1 MDDVIILG
9 KLDKKELEKS
19 IDELVNYVADKTTTM
34 AGKFETAMDKM
45 KSSMKDFAVT
55 QKVSVDLMKEAWSSM
70 SQSFD
75 AMVSAQNVA
84 HGGGTTVKRVSNL
97 GVDELKAQITAL
109 DTELKALNEKSK
121 EFISIRDKILD
132 NKSALRQ
139 ARGDVAGY
147 EYRIASG
154 ENLSKLDMDFYED
167 AKKKVVELE
176 RELKSL
182 LSQRFTIPA
191 PSKEDIER
199 TQELQTKLAELKAIL
214 DRKENTVG
222 GLKEQIRDAER
233 LRDSMHLNT
242 TELSDQNKTIADQK
256 ALLKDELMTEEEKRK
271 AIEKQNEALERQ
283 KEKQLKKAQSPY
295 LYEFNKANTESSKD
309 IASAEQKLKHLKKAV
324 DDMRKS
330 GLFDEVKLNKAQ
342 KSIDTLEQKIER
354 MRSKRPMTLKDVL
367 GMDESSVDAVARK
380 MQALKRVSIDP
391 KNAAQVREL
400 GNEYQRLSRLQA
412 ELLGKGIQL
421 TKSNN
426 YLAQSFGYI
435 RNRVVYALTLGAVTS
450 FVKQV
455 YEVRSQYELLERS
468 LGVLVNSFQNGSQ
481 IFQELNSMALKSP
494 FTLMELAGAAKQLT
508 AYNFEAK
515 EVVNTTRRLADLSA
529 ALGVPMERLTY
540 NLGQIRAQTVLTA
553 RDARDFANAG
563 LPIVKSLAD
572 YFTELE
578 GRVVSTGDVYARM
591 SKKMVSYN
599 DVMAVLNKMTDEG
612 GKFFDFQAKQAET
625 LRVQLANLNLAWNNM
640 LNAIGETNQG
650 LLTMPITGL
659 KALFQNW
666 QTLNHVITAGVVG
679 LGAYKVAQLLVSKI
693 VGQTVTSIEAQIWAE
708 KRATQTRLLRE
719 RTIRSLTDAE
729 RIELVNTRKLTA
741 ADYER
746 ILSER
751 KLSTMQAM
759 RLVAMNKNNVLLQ
772 EAIVNT
778 GTLTTRQL
786 QLATSGNLWR
796 VTLTQ
801 IGYSMGALLKQ
812 MKAFAAA
819 NWWMFALSAIYE
831 VYAAWDKYTT
841 NIKEL
846 NRAVADSAKESF
858 DSIGEF
864 INNYQNVYDRLYS
877 RDDKGNI
884 MPTNI
889 DSEEAEKA
897 WEAMRGEIIES
908 VSASDNFITKL
919 ESIEDVNDR
928 LRKGFD
934 YLQKFKQVE
943 ADMHNAAENAV
954 TISSNLFGGLGGEG
968 LKDDIKDYVSSLEDY
983 VKVNKDAAS
992 DLRKENAFTTMRDDL
1007 NEMRSEIEETTSSM
1021 FDYYASGKGYDIEQ
1035 QREVFERYLSQIS
1048 QKEELSTKEYRILRM
1063 RAEDEYYTYA
1073 KQQYENQL
1081 QYAVGKNKQL
1091 IQQRLKDLEEEF
1103 HSQKATQETF
1113 FTWLSERQAQEVQR
1127 RLGNMSKEEISHIDW
1142 SKGEW
1147 KEWAEKLAR
1156 DFSNE
1161 YGVSFNGLANLVK
1174 DANTWKINIPVYFN
1188 TIGQTPSDIVADYE
1202 ERTKKKAGKDIQNA
1216 KSQAEVIKTLQDQED
1231 ALAKKIETARK
1242 AGGSYYATNKDAWET
1257 ERKNLA
1263 DQIHAYN
1270 SLTKAEENAQKAKDK
1285 KKTGRE
1291 TKKDVLGDALQKE
1304 IQLVTDIQKLY
1315 KEYQKAGVDAETA
1328 KVLAA
1333 KEYNKTLAAQNATLR
1348 KFNIR
1353 GLTGEQLASMDLRQ
1367 VRDYYQGMLQT
1378 ATKLG
1383 NTKGVEALEKALRG
1397 LNEEI
1402 TKIDY
1407 KKITEG
1413 LNNELG
1419 KLKDEYELAI
1429 ELDASPELGDMFAD
1443 MFQID
1448 MESLPRSFG
1457 EALDRAQ
1464 QIIDTKLS
1472 ELNVRQP
1479 FDLLRTQIESIGVGE
1494 GKTKGFAE
1502 LAGLDMDSEAIKGLL
1517 KWQQTFRDM
1526 FKKNITET
1534 EKMLD
1539 DYVKKYG
1546 GYADRMA
1553 EIEADRLQK
1562 VKRLNEAYYTEE
1574 MRRLPEYVAKMQAIE
1589 KGAEKERGKV
1599 KFDEFKDS
1607 RLYVAMFE
1615 NLEYASTA
1623 TLEAIREK
1631 LQGLKKDMGQLTPEQ
1646 LKQVTQQFEK
1656 IDRELLRR
1664 NPFKGLIRNAKEY
1677 AKALGADGKK
1687 AQETFRTAQRKYD
1700 WELGTLATLKE
1711 QLEQKKAQ
1719 EPLDVEG
1726 RKVLEAQVSEQQEKV
1741 DGLKEELVLAEK
1753 LNDEYNMMRILFGEQ
1768 AKEIAKTLQTIAA
1781 NLQSLGELRDTLQNT
1796 FGFEFSHSI
1805 NGAIDALTQV
1815 GNGLSKITSSA
1826 QSGDAV
1832 GVVTGVVTTISGIGD
1847 TIASIFG
1854 DGAART
1860 RRINREIE
1868 NSVEVVRRLNMAYK
1882 ELERQVTHA
1891 MGAEELRA
1899 RRSQIENKKAQLAEL
1914 ERQMQLEQ
1922 SKRSKDRDDDA
1933 IKQYEESIQ
1942 DLRYE
1947 IADLVEDIT
1956 NTLLGSDL
1964 KGASEEFVSVWVDA
1978 WRQGGDTMDALKGK
1992 FDDMIDTMIAKSL
2005 ASSLVSE
2012 RLEGIW
2018 KAVKDATSDLS
2029 EGGVDITMDE
2039 LQRIR
2044 ELIGDKTIA
2053 EQINDDLTKLYG
2065 ALNIAYGSG
2074 VGGGKNLSALQ
2085 QGLQGITEETAGA
2098 LEAMLNG
2105 MSQQIY
2111 LHSDLLTQI
2120 RDTLIGFDMDVQTG
2134 ALSQILLQLQ
2144 SSYQVQMSIHGIL
2157 EGVLNPSGRAFNVEL
2172 LS

>member
-19 IDELVNYVADKTTTM
+19 IDELVALVDRQMGNAAVNFDAGISLMESSLKRFHDYSKT
-34 AGKFETAMDKM
+34 
-45 KSSMKDFAVT
+45 
-55 QKVSVDLMKEAWSSM
+55 VSGDLRNAFREMGL
-70 SQSFD
+70 SFD
-75 AMVSAQNVA
+75 AVASAQQSAV
-84 HGGGTTVKRVSNL
+84 GGGAN
-97 GVDELKAQITAL
+97 GGG
-109 DTELKALNEKSK
+109 
-121 EFISIRDKILD
+121 
-132 NKSALRQ
+132 
-139 ARGDVAGY
+139 RGTGGTGGGSSFD
-147 EYRIASG
+147 
-154 ENLSKLDMDFYED
+154 DD
-167 AKKKVVELE
+167 
-176 RELKSL
+176 
-182 LSQRFTIPA
+182 
-191 PSKEDIER
+191 
-199 TQELQTKLAELKAIL
+199 
-214 DRKENTVG
+214 TVG
-222 GLKEQIRDAER
+222 KLREQIREAEKFRDTLKQWSPELEQANRIIEDMR
-233 LRDSMHLNT
+233 LRLR
-242 TELSDQNKTIADQK
+242 Q
-256 ALLKDELMTEEEKRK
+256 MTEKTTLAQQVK
-271 AIEKQNEALERQ
+271 NEA
-283 KEKQLKKAQSPY
+283 
-295 LYEFNKANTESSKD
+295 KD
-309 IASAEQKLKHLKKAV
+309 IGAAIS
-324 DDMRKS
+324 MPT
-330 GLFDEVKLNKAQ
+330 
-342 KSIDTLEQKIER
+342 KSISEAEAKLQRLLALQQKNRNMGILDESKMNRLQNAIDNVRSKIER
-354 MRSKRPMTLKDVL
+354 MKTAAPKSLKEVM

-435 RNRVVYALTLGAVTS
+435 RNRVVYALTLGAISS
-450 FVKQV
+450 FTKQI
-455 YEVRSQYELLERS
+455 YEVRAQYELLERS
-468 LGVLVNSFQNGSQ
+468 LGILIDNMRRGSE
-481 IFQELNSMALKSP
+481 IFNELNEMALKSP
-494 FTLMELAGAAKQLT
+494 FTLMELATGAKQLL
-508 AYNFEAK
+508 AYNFAED
-515 EVVNTTRRLADLSA
+515 EVVETTRRLADISA
-529 ALGVPMERLTY
+529 ALGVPMERLVY
-540 NLGQIRAQTVLTA
+540 NLGQIRAQTVLNA

-563 LPIVKSLAD
+563 FAIVPMLAEM
-572 YFTELE
+572 YTKQKKF
-578 GRVVSTGDVYARM
+578 GDEIVTTAHVYDMM
-591 SKKMVSYN
+591 SKKLVSYS
-599 DVMAVLNKMTDEG
+599 DVMKVINSITDEG
-612 GKFFDFQAKQAET
+612 GKFFNFQAKQAET
-625 LRVQLANLNLAWNNM
+625 MKVQMNNLTLAWNNM
-640 LNAIGETNQG
+640 LNEIGTEHQSVLAAPLKGLRVLFENWKTLSNIISEVIIVLGTYKTVSMIVATVQSRMFVGRILVNIRNYVNAIKSATTAMETLNAVSAGNPIALLATVLASVAGYFYIFGQSVDDASGHIAHFGESGGKVVGDVEALYGALESLDKESSTYGKVVGELNQILG
-650 LLTMPITGL
+650 DFNLKQIDEKDGIDEIVKSRERNIQLIKEEILERNHLNAIKQGKSEYDTAVEDARNRLRENLKNNITENFFGFGTINEEIARNAPALTTIISDIIERNIDLVANKTGEEYEKGVEKIFATIRERL
-659 KALFQNW
+659 KNNKALGLSDETINSTWLENNFFRFYKSNIIR
-666 QTLNHVITAGVVG
+666 NVIN
-679 LGAYKVAQLLVSKI
+679 
-693 VGQTVTSIEAQIWAE
+693 
-708 KRATQTRLLRE
+708 
-719 RTIRSLTDAE
+719 D
-729 RIELVNTRKLTA
+729 
-741 ADYER
+741 
-746 ILSER
+746 
-751 KLSTMQAM
+751 
-759 RLVAMNKNNVLLQ
+759 
-772 EAIVNT
+772 
-778 GTLTTRQL
+778 
-786 QLATSGNLWR
+786 
-796 VTLTQ
+796 
-801 IGYSMGALLKQ
+801 LK
-812 MKAFAAA
+812 
-819 NWWMFALSAIYE
+819 
-831 VYAAWDKYTT
+831 D
-841 NIKEL
+841 
-846 NRAVADSAKESF
+846 AKEANESYNQ
-858 DSIGEF
+858 SINE
-864 INNYQNVYDRLYS
+864 NY
-877 RDDKGNI
+877 
-884 MPTNI
+884 
-889 DSEEAEKA
+889 EAEKKA
-897 WEAMRGEIIES
+897 AGQ
-908 VSASDNFITKL
+908 AANF
-919 ESIEDVNDR
+919 NDR
-928 LRKGFD
+928 VQQSSDALMKAAND
-934 YLQKFKQVE
+934 TDKFYGKIDQ
-943 ADMHNAAENAV
+943 
-954 TISSNLFGGLGGEG
+954 L
-968 LKDDIKDYVSSLEDY
+968 IKDYSGQNIIDFLVR
-983 VKVNKDAAS
+983 VNADVPTWMSKMNGTELARLSARFAA
-992 DLRKENAFTTMRDDL
+992 L
-1007 NEMRSEIEETTSSM
+1007 
-1021 FDYYASGKGYDIEQ
+1021 AS
-1035 QREVFERYLSQIS
+1035 
-1048 QKEELSTKEYRILRM
+1048 
-1063 RAEDEYYTYA
+1063 
-1073 KQQYENQL
+1073 
-1081 QYAVGKNKQL
+1081 
-1091 IQQRLKDLEEEF
+1091 
-1103 HSQKATQETF
+1103 
-1113 FTWLSERQAQEVQR
+1113 QAQ
-1127 RLGNMSKEEISHIDW
+1127 
-1142 SKGEW
+1142 
-1147 KEWAEKLAR
+1147 
-1156 DFSNE
+1156 
-1161 YGVSFNGLANLVK
+1161 
-1174 DANTWKINIPVYFN
+1174 
-1188 TIGQTPSDIVADYE
+1188 
-1202 ERTKKKAGKDIQNA
+1202 KAGKEGLNVNGVWFTTQQLYERSAQYAQALKKNQDYLEER
-1216 KSQAEVIKTLQDQED
+1216 KSTSLTNKASKALQDYKS
-1231 ALAKKIETARK
+1231 ALEAANVARNKFKRGK
-1242 AGGSYYATNKDAWET
+1242 ADQSLVTEKET
-1257 ERKNLA
+1257 EAQEKFNQALDA
-1263 DQIHAYN
+1263 GVSKQELLDAK
-1270 SLTKAEENAQKAKDK
+1270 TKGK
-1285 KKTGRE
+1285 KKN
-1291 TKKDVLGDALQKE
+1291 KKDTQKDPLGEALQKE

-1333 KEYNKTLAAQNATLR
+1333 KEYNKTLATQNATLR
-1348 KFNIR
+1348 KFNIT

-1367 VRDYYQGMLQT
+1367 VRDYYQGMLET

-1407 KKITEG
+1407 KKITDG

-1502 LAGLDMDSEAIKGLL
+1502 LAGLDMKGDAIQGLL

-1664 NPFKGLIRNAKEY
+1664 NPFKGLIKNAKEY

-1700 WELGTLATLKE
+1700 WELGTLATLK
-1711 QLEQKKAQ
+1711 QQFEQKKAQ
-1719 EPLDVEG
+1719 QPLDADE
-1726 RKVLEAQVSEQQEKV
+1726 RIKLQEQVDEQQKKV
-1741 DGLKEELVLAEK
+1741 DKLKEELELAEK
-1753 LNDEYNMMRILFGEQ
+1753 LNEKYDMMRILFGEQ

-2039 LQRIR
+2039 LQKIR

-2085 QGLQGITEETAGA
+2085 QGIQGITEETAGA
-2098 LEAMLNG
+2098 LEAYWNANT
-2105 MSQQIY
+2105 QQQY
-2111 LHSDLLTQI
+2111 VHTDLLTQI

-2144 SSYQVQMSIHGIL
+2144 TNYTVMMSIHGVL